1 LPAINV
7 GLLSEEEIKI
17 SLEKIVN
24 NVEKSGAG
32 FIMFEK
38 YVENRIVIPAAAGSY
53 RLIYEGDGEA
63 LVVKAFM
70 K

>member
-1 LPAINV
+1 
-7 GLLSEEEIKI
+7 
-17 SLEKIVN
+17 
-24 NVEKSGAG
+24 
-32 FIMFEK
+32 MFEK

-70 K
+70 KQGINRERSEYTNR